1 LPRRSVIAFFV
12 CFFGLL
18 ASGHLGSSDAG
29 GQLRAA
35 TLLVQTGGLSAAAA
49 PAAGWLSSPGGRF
62 YEVHDIG
69 AIVLMLPA
77 GIVAA
82 RAQAA
87 LASAPEWRV
96 PRSGAAVASL
106 SYAILA
112 ALACWWTC
120 RTLAEW
126 YRPRQA
132 FAPALALPF
141 TTILTAY
148 GRTAWDVLG
157 CAAFVAGAMAAAA
170 CALTRGGR
178 RQIWMTAALLG
189 VACSFRFSFAPF
201 AALTLAL
208 LFASGTQPRD
218 RWGAAAVLL
227 LVLAP
232 SFAYN
237 MIRTGAFWRPPT
249 TLPAYLAA
257 NNAIEGDIAAG
268 VFGVLLSPNR
278 GLFVFCPVLLLALGL
293 PAVWAR
299 IAASERRLVAAF
311 GAGARLYVVMIA
323 SRRNWGAF
331 GWGPRYLVPIL
342 PIAYVAA
349 AIAFVRLWHG
359 RAMVLTLLLA
369 CSAAVT
375 LPSLLVNWP
384 AVVASVPGAADQFA
398 PAPVQ
403 IRAGWRALGS
413 RDPFIVPD
421 VWTAHLFRTS
431 PAGTAAAA
439 TASIALLAGALISLR
454 RILRETAAPE

>member
-1 LPRRSVIAFFV
+1 MPRRSVIGFFV

-35 TLLVQTGGLSAAAA
+35 TLLVQTGSLSAAAA
-49 PAAGWLSSPGGRF
+49 PAAGWLPSPGGRF

-82 RAQAA
+82 RAQAIP
-87 LASAPEWRV
+87 ASTPDWQV
-96 PRSGAAVASL
+96 PRLGAAVASL
-106 SYAILA
+106 SYALLA

-120 RTLAEW
+120 RALAEW
-126 YRPRQA
+126 YPPRRA
-132 FAPALALPF
+132 FALALALPF

-157 CAAFVAGAMAAAA
+157 CAAFVAAAMAGAA

-201 AALTLAL
+201 AALTFAL
-208 LFASGTQPRD
+208 LFARGTQPRD
-218 RWGAAAVLL
+218 RWGAAAILL

-237 MIRTGAFWRPPT
+237 LVRTGAFWRPPT
-249 TLPAYLAA
+249 ALPAYLAA
-257 NNAIEGDIAAG
+257 NNAIQGDIAAG
-268 VFGVLLSPNR
+268 LFGALLSPSR
-278 GLFVFCPVLLLALGL
+278 GLFVFCPVLLLAFGL
-293 PAVWAR
+293 PAVWTR
-299 IAASERRLVAAF
+299 ITAGERRLIAPF
-311 GAGARLYVVMIA
+311 GAGALLYVVMIA
-323 SRRNWGAF
+323 SLRNWGAF

-349 AIAFVRLWHG
+349 AIVFLRLWHG
-359 RAMVLTLLLA
+359 RAIVLTLLLA

-375 LPSLLVNWP
+375 LPSMLVNWP
-384 AVVASVPGAADQFA
+384 AVVASTPGAADQFA

-403 IRAGWRALGS
+403 IRAGWRALRS
-413 RDPFIVPD
+413 PDPFVVPD
-421 VWTAHLFRTS
+421 VWVAHLSRQS
-431 PAGTAAAA
+431 PAGRAAAVA
-439 TASIALLAGALISLR
+439 ASIVLVAGALISLR
-454 RILRETAAPE
+454 RILQATAAPG